1 MFRSRT
7 TRSYISQSQQ
17 TSQVIENYYLNILTI
32 SKEIQRRLELLEK
45 DNKCLTDLNAKK
57 TELIK
62 IMNDYLN
69 QITTR
74 VEAVT
79 SLDALL
85 SKIA

>member
-45 DNKCLTDLNAKK
+45 DNKCLSELNAKK

-62 IMNDYLN
+62 IMNGYLN
-69 QITTR
+69 QTSTR
-74 VEAVT
+74 VETVT

>member
-45 DNKCLTDLNAKK
+45 DNKCLSDLNAKK

-62 IMNDYLN
+62 IMNGYLN

-74 VEAVT
+74 VETVT

-85 SKIA
+85 STIA

>member
-1 MFRSRT
+1 MIRSRT

-45 DNKCLTDLNAKK
+45 DNKCLSDLNAKK

-62 IMNDYLN
+62 IMNGYLN

-74 VEAVT
+74 VETVT

-85 SKIA
+85 STIA